1 MEFDYTNL
9 RAFIK
14 EHFHNLKAF
23 ANFLGI
29 GTTQLGQRLAN
40 KVPLQRH
47 MDNLGNKSKEGE
59 ETNINKKEP
68 HDAAQKKWII
78 FRYFNAL
85 KYKKDQSLEEKLE
98 DIRYCTRVNLGMFV
112 IAVILTILNITRI

>member
-40 KVPLQRH
+40 KVPFTQREIDKVANN
-47 MDNLGNKSKEGE
+47 MKDGKLDMNM
-59 ETNINKKEP
+59 I
-68 HDAAQKKWII
+68 DALFFQKK
-78 FRYFNAL
+78 
-85 KYKKDQSLEEKLE
+85 
-98 DIRYCTRVNLGMFV
+98 
-112 IAVILTILNITRI
+112 